1 MKLFQ
6 TNINHLLKVQSAC
19 KLSQKM
25 DVKGTFIMLGAD
37 NKELL
42 NKATEAMGE
51 AIRLLGEMSPQNEY

>member
-51 AIRLLGEMSPQNEY
+51 AIRLLGEIK